1 MNLTLFLE
9 TATGRLWAKRF
20 QDVTPEFSAKRGD
33 VLNVD
38 VQCVGRG
45 DALTADSA
53 VAFVLKRPGFYDS
66 DPVLAVSDFAWST
79 DKWVGTLTLLNDAL
93 DALLSVDNVLT
104 NDIANVTFMGEVAHK
119 ADVDDDVWIR
129 SQQITFAVENNVFR
143 PEDEL
148 EMASSLPDL
157 FARLQGVLVAGAGI
171 TLTEDTE
178 ARTITISLT

>member
-9 TATGRLWAKRF
+9 TATGRLWAKRYL
-20 QDVTPEFSAKRGD
+20 DATPEFSAKRGD

-38 VQCVGRG
+38 VQCVGSG
-45 DALTADSA
+45 TALTADSA
-53 VAFVLKRPGFYDS
+53 VAFVLKRPGFYDA

-79 DKWVGTLTLLNDAL
+79 DKWVGTLTILNDAL
-93 DALLSVDNVLT
+93 DALLAADNILT
-104 NDIANVTFMGEVAHK
+104 NDVANVTFMGEVAHK
-119 ADVDDDVWIR
+119 NDVDDPVWIR

-157 FARLQGVLVAGAGI
+157 FARLQDVLVAGTGI
-171 TLTEDTE
+171 TLTENPTT
-178 ARTITISLT
+178 RTITISLT